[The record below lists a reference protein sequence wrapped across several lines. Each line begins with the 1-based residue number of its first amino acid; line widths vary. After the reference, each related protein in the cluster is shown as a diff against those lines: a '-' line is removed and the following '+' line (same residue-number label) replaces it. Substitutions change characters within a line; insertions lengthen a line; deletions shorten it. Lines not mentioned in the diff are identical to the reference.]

1 MIGSEPLPR
10 AGTRVPWVGLIALVI
25 AIILPHLIYPVL
37 AADILAWGLFAVAF
51 DLLLGYAGL
60 LSFGHAAFWGT
71 SAYTTAYVLSHA
83 NVPVPVALVAG
94 VLAALAV
101 GLPISLLAIRRL
113 GTYFAMTTLAF
124 AQLVFFVAVQWTDV
138 TGGENGVQG
147 VPRPNLLGLDFSD
160 ALSKY
165 YFVLIVAALGF
176 ALAWRTVHSPFG
188 QVLRAIRDNE
198 TRARS
203 VGYDTRRFKLI
214 AMLISTGLAGLGGGL
229 YAVNHGTVALEVVQ
243 QTTSGSVVMMTILG
257 GIGTLW
263 GPLIGAGITLL
274 LRDYLASTPG
284 ATGIVTGAVFV
295 ASVLLFRRGV
305 VGTVLERLK
314 LERFK

>member
-1 MIGSEPLPR
+1 MTLSPDSPR
-10 AGTRVPWVGLIALVI
+10 AKLHIPWFGLAALAAALV
-25 AIILPHLIYPVL
+25 LPHFIYPVL

-51 DLLLGYAGL
+51 DLMLGYAGL
-60 LSFGHAAFWGT
+60 LSFGHAAFWGV
-71 SAYTTAYVLSHA
+71 SAYATAYGLSA
-83 NVPVPVALVAG
+83 FKLPVPLALLGGVA
-94 VLAALAV
+94 AALLI

-124 AQLVFFVAVQWTDV
+124 AQMVFFVAVQWTDV

-147 VPRPNLLGLDFSD
+147 VPRPSLLGLEFENS
-160 ALSKY
+160 LSTY
-165 YFVLIVAALGF
+165 YFVLLVAALGF
-176 ALAWRTVHSPFG
+176 AVAWRAVHSPFG

-198 TRARS
+198 TRAKS
-203 VGYDTRRFKLI
+203 VGYDTRQFKLT
-214 AMLISTGLAGLGGGL
+214 AMLISTGLAGLAGGL
-229 YAVNHGTVALEVVQ
+229 YTVNHGAVGLEVVQ

-263 GPLIGAGITLL
+263 GPVIGAGITLL

-295 ASVLLFRRGV
+295 VVVLLFRRGV
-305 VGTVLERLK
+305 VGTILERL
-314 LERFK
+314 RR